1 MGTTFTVLLAAVG
14 LFFTMGRSFLPD
26 FNEGSA
32 VISAVTAPGTS
43 LDVSDELGNLMER
56 ELMKVTEVTGRHD
69 VQAAANWTSTHGR

>member
-1 MGTTFTVLLAAVG
+1 
-14 LFFTMGRSFLPD
+14 MGRSFLPD
-26 FNEGSA
+26 FNEGNT

-56 ELMKVTEVTGRHD
+56 ELMKVPEVTGRHD